1 MSNQNSYRP
10 RTDSN
15 VSLPI
20 IETGRI
26 PRSQIPSNPEE
37 SRGRGSSMSS
47 SPNRMYRDDN
57 RPRSGQSNST
67 SSRDRLYYTPNDYQP
82 PQFPQ
87 NPYAANSRHSIP
99 VESNQDGGARRSQPN
114 SRTQSPIPPYPSTP
128 PQHRYDSL
136 SPDQSRSRGN
146 FTRQIQIEQD
156 QNPYQLAPLNFP
168 TPREKESYKLLA
180 GTRFDDIAN
189 SPDTEHFKI
198 SPPAPVRPPPPPPAR
213 QNKPSP
219 HSNADHPRASIYL
232 PGTLST
238 NETDTPV
245 RNASNRDSADDEWPL
260 EAVIEFLRSNGFEE
274 PWQQAFRA
282 ADIHGEKF
290 RALTGLPE
298 ARKLINMSQEAHQ
311 PLHGKTLFKLI
322 TLIRK
327 RLDPDSDTPE
337 SETTPTS
344 RPADRPSE
352 QERQPLRSQTA
363 PACAARPLQS
373 NINLPSPDSP
383 DIPSL
388 PNSARLAPRHHSEQ
402 GAPSVGRIDHPPP
415 KLQPPPPPRKTS
427 PQDSKRPK
435 SPNVGDSRQ
444 AHTSQSQI
452 LNQYNNRHSKN
463 TSTDSN
469 QSEQSPRPSQPT
481 RSSQDFQEILQRVGK
496 DGTIVPQ
503 KRMDKK
509 KSHEQMSKPGLFS
522 RFFLKSKE
530 VVADLV

>member
-1 MSNQNSYRP
+1 
-10 RTDSN
+10 
-15 VSLPI
+15 
-20 IETGRI
+20 
-26 PRSQIPSNPEE
+26 
-37 SRGRGSSMSS
+37 MSS
-47 SPNRMYRDDN
+47 SPNRVYRDDN
-57 RPRSGQSNST
+57 RPRSGQSNSA
-67 SSRDRLYYTPNDYQP
+67 SRDRLYYTPSDYLP

-87 NPYAANSRHSIP
+87 NPYAANSRHSIA
-99 VESNQDGGARRSQPN
+99 VESNQEGGARRSQPN

-128 PQHRYDSL
+128 PPQHRYESL

-146 FTRQIQIEQD
+146 FTRQIQTEQD
-156 QNPYQLAPLNFP
+156 QHPYQLAPLNFS

-180 GTRFDDIAN
+180 GTRFDDLAN
-189 SPDTEHFKI
+189 SPDTERFKI

-213 QNKPSP
+213 HNKPSP
-219 HSNADHPRASIYL
+219 HSNGDHSRASIYL
-232 PGTLST
+232 PGTLSS

-245 RNASNRDSADDEWPL
+245 RNATYRDSVDEEWPL
-260 EAVIEFLRSNGFEE
+260 EAVVEFLRLNGFGD

-290 RALTGLPE
+290 RACTSLPE

-327 RLDPDSDTPE
+327 RLNPDSDTPD
-337 SETTPTS
+337 SETTPTPRS
-344 RPADRPSE
+344 GDRLPE
-352 QERQPLRSQTA
+352 PERQPLRSQTA
-363 PACAARPLQS
+363 PAGAVRPLQS

-383 DIPSL
+383 DPPSL
-388 PNSARLAPRHHSEQ
+388 PTSARLGPRRSSEQ
-402 GAPSVGRIDHPPP
+402 VGPSVGRIDHPPP

-427 PQDSKRPK
+427 PQDSKRPM
-435 SPNVGDSRQ
+435 SPSVGDSRPQ
-444 AHTSQSQI
+444 THTPQSQF

-463 TSTDSN
+463 ISTDSN
-469 QSEQSPRPSQPT
+469 QSEQSPRPNQAP
-481 RSSQDFQEILQRVGK
+481 RSSQDFQDILLRVGK

-503 KRMDKK
+503 NRVDKK